1 MTQPEHNPIPHHD
14 ASSICYNGGKVLRDF
29 DCMES
34 MLDAYEQAI
43 QLVPNEPSF
52 YHYKAHILEQLGR
65 VVEAKRA
72 YEQAERLGYNG

>member
-1 MTQPEHNPIPHHD
+1 M
-14 ASSICYNGGKVLRDF
+14 RDF

-34 MLDAYEQAI
+34 MLDAYDQAI